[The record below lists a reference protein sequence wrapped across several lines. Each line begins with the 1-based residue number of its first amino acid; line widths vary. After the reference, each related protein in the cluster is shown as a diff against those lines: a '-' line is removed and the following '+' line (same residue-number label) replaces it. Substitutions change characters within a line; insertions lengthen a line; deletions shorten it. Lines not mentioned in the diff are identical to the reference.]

1 MQSSRYCIFILM
13 RVWLS
18 EGICG
23 DASGSAE
30 QFCQIV
36 FDCVCM
42 LCQGSFTKSM
52 SVGPLQRS
60 VCVAYM
66 LVCQCLAS

>member
-42 LCQGSFTKSM
+42 LCQGSFYQEYVCGTSAKKCLCCLH
-52 SVGPLQRS
+52 VGVPVLS
-60 VCVAYM
+60 
-66 LVCQCLAS
+66 